1 MASFATLAKGKEAHD
16 HSVARFIHDRG
27 VATQAVSGYD
37 RPFHSPL
44 SNRGPTSLPR
54 DSACPKRPAP
64 RRNPPFPS
72 CRERLVPISP
82 LVPPPL
88 SFYQR
93 LDDHPFIKQDPRNG
107 ALESGCPRQARDYQS
122 GMRQTVRHST
132 LDHDQYSSNHPPRP
146 VFSSL
151 CTMPYILRTSKCR
164 ARKLSRSGNFLPSMM
179 SSSAG

>member
-1 MASFATLAKGKEAHD
+1 MTAEWPLRRCRDTTGLFTHRFRIVAQRASHVTAPAL
-16 HSVARFIHDRG
+16 SVPPP
-27 VATQAVSGYD
+27 VATPHSQAVGKGWF
-37 RPFHSPL
+37 RSP
-44 SNRGPTSLPR
+44 PW
-54 DSACPKRPAP
+54 
-64 RRNPPFPS
+64 F
-72 CRERLVPISP
+72 
-82 LVPPPL
+82 PPPL

-164 ARKLSRSGNFLPSMM
+164 ARKLSRSGKFLPSMM